1 MEFLEDF
8 RVESNST
15 EISIYTLCDGL
26 SNCMLE
32 HGILAFSFMKKHGIL
47 AVELVSGLDR
57 NHPNFHQL
65 KDITIS

>member
-32 HGILAFSFMKKHGIL
+32 HGILA
-47 AVELVSGLDR
+47 VELVSGLDR
-57 NHPNFHQL
+57 NNPNFHQL

>member
-8 RVESNST
+8 RVESTST
-15 EISIYTLCDGL
+15 EISIYTFCDDL

-32 HGILAFSFMKKHGIL
+32 HGIV

-57 NHPNFHQL
+57 NHPNFQQL
-65 KDITIS
+65 KGITI